1 MLAKDILN
9 ARSRYDLN
17 KDKRNKTNK
26 LLDFIL
32 NRAFWSISYQEES
45 IKFIRIRKPWIGV
58 LCNIPMEEYDEHL
71 FKTVLIKKGY
81 SLEKLQQDKTLLT
94 YIGAVPLKDAPN
106 GEVLNLYKQQKD
118 SEHPEGWYW
127 VYYPLNFPTVR
138 KALLENK
145 I

>member
-32 NRAFWSISYQEES
+32 NRAFWSISHQEES
-45 IKFIRIRKPWIGV
+45 IRFIRIRKPWIGV

-81 SLEKLQQDKTLLT
+81 FLEKLQQGNITLT
-94 YIGAVPLKDAPN
+94 YIGAVPLKDAPIS
-106 GEVLNLYKQQKD
+106 EVFSMYRQEKD
-118 SEHPEGWYW
+118 TKYPDGWYE
-127 VYYPLNFPTVR
+127 VYYSLNFTTVR
-138 KALLENK
+138 RALLENK